1 MDEGERVYGTIFAL
15 WNYDIGRG
23 IVRGGQRVFRFLR

>member
-23 IVRGGQRVFRFLR
+23 IVRGQRVFRFLR